1 MRRRAPRRS
10 RRVARSDLDTIYRKL
25 SSHFGPMKWWPGD
38 TPFEMIVGAILT
50 QNTAWRNVVQAIRNL
65 KEARALSPRALRGL
79 SEAKLARLIRPSG
92 YFRVKARRLRSFIDF
107 LFERHQGSLARMF
120 RRPLPKLREEL
131 LGVSGIGPET
141 ADSILLYAGGM
152 PSFVVDTY
160 TRRVFGRHY
169 FLGEDASYEEMK
181 SLFEESLPVDVPL
194 YNEYHALIV
203 NLGKDYCRPR
213 PRCEGCPLEGLP
225 HRTPPGQ

>member
-10 RRVARSDLDTIYRKL
+10 RRVTRSDLDTIYRKL
-25 SSHFGPMKWWPGD
+25 SSHFGPMNWWPGD

-50 QNTAWRNVVQAIRNL
+50 QNTAWRNVVLAIRNL

-79 SEAKLARLIRPSG
+79 SEAKVARLIRPSG

-107 LFERHQGSLARMF
+107 LYERHQGSLARMF
-120 RRPLPKLREEL
+120 RRPLPQLREEL

-152 PSFVVDTY
+152 PSFVVDAY

-169 FLGEDASYEEMK
+169 FLGEDASYEETK
-181 SLFEESLPVDVPL
+181 SLFEENLPVDVPL
-194 YNEYHALIV
+194 FNEYHALIV
-203 NLGKDYCRPR
+203 NLGKDFCRPR

-225 HRTPPGQ
+225 HRTPPRS